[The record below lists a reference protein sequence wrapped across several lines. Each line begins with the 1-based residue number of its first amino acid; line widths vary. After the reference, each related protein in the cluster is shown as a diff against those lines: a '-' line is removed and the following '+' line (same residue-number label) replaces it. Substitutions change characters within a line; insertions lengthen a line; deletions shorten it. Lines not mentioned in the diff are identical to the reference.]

1 MQASI
6 NLFAAWF
13 LIPQTLAMGWVA
25 AVGRIL
31 LSVLGV
37 ETQEED
43 IPGRIVG
50 ALLLFGAVFMVQ
62 HFRGSLPPQGKPGGS
77 GFRVGHRLVL
87 TANLLAIMLF
97 IFPFIHRLIE
107 NQDVVM
113 VLSKFAIA
121 FGYIAVAGWA
131 VGFSLIYQ
139 SALSSKSAPENK

>member
-1 MQASI
+1 MQARI

-25 AVGRIL
+25 AVGRIV
-31 LSVLGV
+31 LSVSGV
-37 ETQEED
+37 ETQVEN

-50 ALLLFGAVFMVQ
+50 ALLLFGAVFLAQ
-62 HFRGSLPPQGKPGGS
+62 HFRGSLPPEGKPEGN
-77 GFRVGHRLVL
+77 GFRFGHRLVL
-87 TANLLAIMLF
+87 AGNLLAVMLF
-97 IFPFIHRLIE
+97 IFPFAYRLIE
-107 NQDVVM
+107 SRDVVM

-139 SALSSKSAPENK
+139 SALPNQSALSRK